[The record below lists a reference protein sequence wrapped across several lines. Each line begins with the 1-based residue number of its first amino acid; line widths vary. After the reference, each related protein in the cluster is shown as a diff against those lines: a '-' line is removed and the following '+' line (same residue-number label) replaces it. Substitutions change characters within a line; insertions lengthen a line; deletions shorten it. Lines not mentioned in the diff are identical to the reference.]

1 MSARV
6 EIVPAT
12 LRDVSYIVANLCD
25 ADRAEIECQYTE
37 GVSAAQ
43 IASFHTTGQASCAL
57 LDSQPV
63 QAFGLYPATPAGNVL
78 IAWAFGTRFR
88 RRSIPAVTHWMRGR
102 VLDSFARGVTR
113 VEARVI
119 SSHVAAAGWLRGLG
133 ATEVPLRGFGRN
145 GEDFILF
152 SWVAE

>member
-1 MSARV
+1 MTRV
-6 EIVPAT
+6 EIIPANV
-12 LRDVSYIVANLCD
+12 RDVSYILANLCE
-25 ADRAEIECQYTE
+25 ADRAEIACQYPE
-37 GVSAAQ
+37 
-43 IASFHTTGQASCAL
+43 HTDTLTIGRSHLGLGAWCAL

-88 RRSIPAVTHWMRGR
+88 RRSIPAVTRWMRER
-102 VLDSFARGVTR
+102 LLAAFAGGVTR
-113 VEARVI
+113 VEARAI
-119 SSHVAAAGWLRGLG
+119 ATHVGAGRWLRGLG
-133 ATEVPLRGFGRN
+133 AAEVPLRGFGRN

>member
-1 MSARV
+1 MTRV
-6 EIVPAT
+6 EIIPAT
-12 LRDVSYIVANLCD
+12 LRDVSYIVVNLCE
-25 ADRAEIECQYTE
+25 ADRAEIGCQYPA
-37 GVSAAQ
+37 GVKSETISLAHVRGMAM
-43 IASFHTTGQASCAL
+43 CAL

-88 RRSIPAVTHWMRGR
+88 RRSIPAVTRWMRER
-102 VLDSFARGVTR
+102 ILVAFAGGATR
-113 VEARVI
+113 VESRA
-119 SSHVAAAGWLRGLG
+119 SASHVGASRWLRGLG
-133 ATEVPLRGFGRN
+133 ASEVPLRGFGRG